1 MKKIPFLSFFGMT
14 KELTALSSYISI
26 TDDRAAV
33 IENCKQ
39 IVECSEIMAK
49 VLTGSFEIEIWGSGL
64 TMSNFC
70 SDSVQTGSYRDFIE
84 NKNCEFGLEEVF
96 KSIFP
101 IKDFSGTGELEFVK
115 YELEEPKYDVDE
127 CIKRDMTYAAP
138 VKATLRLVVW
148 DVDEATGSR
157 SIHDIKEQ
165 DVYMGDIPLMTDKG
179 TFIVNGT
186 ERVVVSQM
194 HRSPGVFFDNDK
206 GKTVASGKYLF
217 AARVIPY
224 RGSWLD
230 FEFDAKD
237 LLYAR
242 IDRRR
247 KLPVTSILYSLY
259 SKETE
264 EKLKELAK
272 EGKKIDRS
280 EIKGMDKEEILSYF
294 YDVDTYVADK
304 KGWKSK
310 FVPERFRG
318 VKFAFD
324 LIDAESGKTVW
335 ESGKKIP
342 ARAAQKLVDEG
353 LEFYRVAEDQLLG
366 KFLATALVE
375 KKTGEVVADAGAEIN
390 QELLDKIKEAKINEI
405 KVLYI
410 DNVNVGP
417 YIRNTLEVDKN
428 HSREDA
434 LLDIYRVMR
443 PGEPPTYET
452 ADALFKSLFFDN
464 ERYDLSSV
472 GRVKMNTALDI
483 PFEEAPDTYRT
494 LRKDDIL
501 RIVKRLVELR
511 DGHGEVDDIDHLGN
525 RRVRSVGELME
536 NQYRM
541 GLLRMERAI
550 RERMS
555 SEVLNNVK
563 PQDLV
568 NAKPIASVIRE
579 FFGSS
584 QLSQFMDQNNPLSE
598 ITHKRRLSALGPGGL
613 SRDRA
618 GFEVRDVHPTHY
630 GRICPIETP
639 EGPNIGLINSL
650 STYAR
655 INKYGFIECPYR
667 KIVNGRVT
675 DEVVYLSAD
684 QEGKYIIA
692 EANAEVRDDGTF
704 VKDTIACRKAGE
716 FEFHAPEDINF
727 IDVSPKQL
735 VSVATALIPF
745 LENDDA
751 NRALMGSNM
760 QRQGVPLLR
769 SEAPLVGTGM
779 EATVAKDSGATVVCK
794 YDGVVDAV
802 DANRIVVRSMNKN
815 SDGVGVEIYKLSKF
829 RRSNQNTCINQV
841 PLVKVGDVVKAGDI
855 MADGPCTDM
864 GELAL
869 GKNMLVAFMP
879 WNGLNYEDA
888 ILLSERVSRDDVLTS
903 LHIEEF
909 EVMARDTKLG
919 QEEITRDIPNVGEEA
934 LRNLDEAGIVYIGAE
949 VKAGDILVGK
959 VTPKGESP
967 VTPEEK
973 LLRAIFGEKASDVR
987 DTSLRVQ
994 PGIEGIVVDVHVFS
1008 RRGVEKD
1015 ERALAIE
1022 QQEISQLAKD
1032 RDDEIAIIR
1041 KVFDARLKE
1050 MLIGQTVVDA
1060 PKGIAKKSV
1069 LTEESFADV
1078 PSSQWRKIVVKDEE
1092 VMARIEEF
1100 AAAFDARVAGVQK
1113 HFDDKVEKVQRG
1125 DDLLPG
1131 VLKTVKV
1138 FIATKRKMQTGDK
1151 MAGRHGN
1158 KGTVSRVL
1166 PLEDMPY
1173 TEDGTPVDIVLN
1185 PLGVPSRMNVGQILE
1200 THLGWAAKELG
1211 KQLNE
1216 MCEQYKRGEKTLEE
1230 LNNKLK
1236 EIYGEKQ
1243 YKREIADLTTEEKV
1257 EMIKNVKNGIPMA
1270 TPVFDGAHEEDIN
1283 RMLSMA
1289 GLPTSGQIDLYDGRT
1304 GEKFDRKVTVGIIY
1318 MIKLHHIV
1326 DEKMH
1331 ARSVGP
1337 YSLVT
1342 QQPLG
1347 GKAQFGGQ
1355 RFGEMEVWA
1364 LQAYGAAYTL
1374 QEMMT
1379 VKSDDVNGRTKVYEA
1394 IVRGE
1399 EGFEAGAPESFN
1411 VLVKEIKSLCLNI
1424 ELQNEA
1430 V

>member
-1 MKKIPFLSFFGMT
+1 MKESYTSKRRVRRNFGR
-14 KELTALSSYISI
+14 I
-26 TDDRAAV
+26 DAV
-33 IENCKQ
+33 SDMPSLIE
-39 IVECSEIMAK
+39 
-49 VLTGSFEIEIWGSGL
+49 
-64 TMSNFC
+64 
-70 SDSVQTGSYRDFIE
+70 VQTGSYADFIE
-84 NKNCEFGLEEVF
+84 SDKEKGQCEFGLEEVF

-101 IKDFSGTGELEFVK
+101 IKDFSGSGELEFVK

-148 DVDEATGSR
+148 DIDEATGAK

-179 TFIVNGT
+179 TFIFNGT

-194 HRSPGVFFDNDK
+194 HRSPGVFFDHDK

-217 AARVIPY
+217 AARIIPY

-237 LLYAR
+237 LVYAR

-264 EKLKELAK
+264 DKIKELKAQ
-272 EGKKIDRS
+272 GKKIDPS

-304 KGWKSK
+304 KAWKVK
-310 FVPERFRG
+310 FLPERMKG
-318 VKFAFD
+318 VKFDFD
-324 LIDAESGKTVW
+324 LVNTKTGETVW
-335 ESGKKIP
+335 EKGKKLTP
-342 ARAAQKLVDEG
+342 RSAQKLADEG
-353 LEFYRVAEDQLLG
+353 LEFYKVSPDQLFG
-366 KFLATALVE
+366 KFLATAVINP
-375 KKTGEVVADAGAEIN
+375 KTGEIIADAGAELNEEVLTNISA
-390 QELLDKIKEAKINEI
+390 AKVGEI

-417 YIRNTLEVDKN
+417 YIRNTLEADKN
-428 HSREDA
+428 HNREEA

-452 ADALFKSLFFDN
+452 ADQLFRSLFFDN
-464 ERYDLSSV
+464 DRYDLSSV
-472 GRVKMNTALDI
+472 GRVKMNVALDI
-483 PFEEAPDTYRT
+483 SFEDAPDTYRT

-511 DGHGEVDDIDHLGN
+511 DGKGEVDDIDHLGN

-555 SEVLNNVK
+555 SESLNNVK

-667 KIVNGRVT
+667 KVVNGVVT
-675 DEVVYLSAD
+675 NEVVYLSANE
-684 QEGKYIIA
+684 EGKFKIA
-692 EANAEVRDDGTF
+692 EANAKVKDDGHF
-704 VKDTIACRKAGE
+704 ENDLIACRKAGE
-716 FEFHAPEDINF
+716 FEFAHPEEVDF
-727 IDVSPKQL
+727 IDVSPQQL

-751 NRALMGSNM
+751 NRALMGANM

-779 EATVAKDSGATVVCK
+779 EATVAKDSGATVVAK
-794 YDGVVDAV
+794 YDGIVDAV
-802 DANRIVVRSMNKN
+802 DANRIVVRSLNDN
-815 SDGVGVEIYKLSKF
+815 VADAGVEIYKLQKF

-841 PLVKVGDVVKAGDI
+841 PLVKVGDHVKAGDI
-855 MADGPCTDM
+855 MADGSCTDM

-869 GKNMLVAFMP
+869 GRNLLVAFMP

-888 ILLSERVSRDDVLTS
+888 ILLSENISRNDVLTS

-1015 ERALAIE
+1015 ERALSIE
-1022 QQEISQLAKD
+1022 QEEISQLAKD

-1041 KVFDARLKE
+1041 RSFEARLQS
-1050 MLIGQTVVDA
+1050 MLMGQKVVDA
-1060 PKGIAKKSV
+1060 PKGIAKNATI
-1069 LTEESFADV
+1069 TEEVLSAV

-1100 AAAFDARVAGVQK
+1100 LAAFDARVEKVQK
-1113 HFDDKVEKVQRG
+1113 HFENKVEKVQRG

-1131 VLKTVKV
+1131 VLKMVKV
-1138 FIATKRKMQTGDK
+1138 FIATKRKIQTGDK
-1151 MAGRHGN
+1151 IAGRHGN
-1158 KGTVSRVL
+1158 KGTISRVL
-1166 PLEDMPY
+1166 PLQDMPY
-1173 TEDGTPVDIVLN
+1173 MEDGTPVDIVLN

-1200 THLGWAAKELG
+1200 THLGWAASELG

-1216 MCEQYKRGEKTLEE
+1216 MCEQYKRGEKTIDE
-1230 LNNKLK
+1230 LNAKLK
-1236 EIYGEKQ
+1236 AIYGEKQ
-1243 YKREIADLTTEEKV
+1243 YKNDIEPMNEAEKL
-1257 EMIKNVKNGIPMA
+1257 EMISNLKNGVPMA
-1270 TPVFDGAHEEDIN
+1270 TPVFDGAHEDDIN
-1283 RMLSMA
+1283 NMLELA

-1304 GEKFDRKVTVGIIY
+1304 GEKFDRKVTVGTIY

-1374 QEMMT
+1374 QEMLT

-1394 IVRGE
+1394 IVRGDD
-1399 EGFEAGAPESFN
+1399 GFEAGVPESFN
-1411 VLVKEIKSLCLNI
+1411 VLVKEIKSLCLNV
-1424 ELQNEA
+1424 ELLNEE

>member
-1 MKKIPFLSFFGMT
+1 MLKSYTSKKRVRRSFGR
-14 KELTALSSYISI
+14 I
-26 TDDRAAV
+26 DAV
-33 IENCKQ
+33 ADMP
-39 IVECSEIMAK
+39 S
-49 VLTGSFEIEIWGSGL
+49 LIEI
-64 TMSNFC
+64 
-70 SDSVQTGSYRDFIE
+70 QKGSYDSFIQAPGAE
-84 NKNCEFGLEEVF
+84 PCEFGLEEVF

-101 IKDFSGTGELEFVK
+101 IKDFSGNGELEFVS

-148 DVDEATGSR
+148 DTDEATCAK

-179 TFIVNGT
+179 TFIFNGT

-194 HRSPGVFFDNDK
+194 HRSPGVFFDHDK
-206 GKTVASGKYLF
+206 GKTVSSGKYLF

-237 LLYAR
+237 LMYAR

-247 KLPVTSILYSLY
+247 KLPISSILYSLY

-264 EKLKELAK
+264 EKIAKLAK
-272 EGKKIDRS
+272 EGKEIERTD
-280 EIKGMDKEEILSYF
+280 IKGMDKEEILNYF
-294 YDVDTYVADK
+294 YDAMTYVADK
-304 KGWKSK
+304 KGWKAK
-310 FVPERFRG
+310 FDAERLKG
-318 VKFAFD
+318 VKFDFD
-324 LIDAESGKTVW
+324 VIDAKSGEVVLEK
-335 ESGKKIP
+335 GKKLAP
-342 ARAAQKLVDEG
+342 RMAQKLVDGG
-353 LEFYRVAEDQLLG
+353 LEFYKVSNEQIIG
-366 KFLATALVE
+366 KFLANNIVE
-375 KKTGEVVADAGAEIN
+375 AKTGEVIAEAGDEIT
-390 QELLDKIKEAKINEI
+390 QEVLDKLGAAKVKEFKT
-405 KVLYI
+405 LFI
-410 DNVNVGP
+410 DGVNVGP
-417 YIRNTLEVDKN
+417 YIRNTLAADKN
-428 HSREDA
+428 TCREEA

-443 PGEPPTYET
+443 PGEPPTYDT
-452 ADALFKSLFFDN
+452 ADQLFNGLFFDN

-472 GRVKMNTALDI
+472 GRVKMNAALDI
-483 PFEEAPDTYRT
+483 SFDEAPDTCRV

-501 RIVKRLVELR
+501 RIVKHLVELR
-511 DGHGEVDDIDHLGN
+511 DGKGEVDDIDHLGN

-667 KIVNGRVT
+667 KVVNGVVT
-675 DEVVYLSAD
+675 KDVVYLSANE
-684 QEGKYIIA
+684 EGKFKIA
-692 EANAEVRDDGTF
+692 EANAKVKEDGHF
-704 VKDTIACRKAGE
+704 VNDLIACRKAGE
-716 FEFHAPEDINF
+716 FEFAKPEEIDF

-751 NRALMGSNM
+751 NRALMGANM
-760 QRQGVPLLR
+760 QRQAVPLLR
-769 SEAPLVGTGM
+769 SEAPLVGTGV
-779 EATVAKDSGATVVCK
+779 EATVAKDSGATVVAK
-794 YDGVVDAV
+794 RDGVVSQV
-802 DANRIVVRSMNKN
+802 DATRIVVTSEGENVT
-815 SDGVGVEIYKLSKF
+815 DAGVDIYKLQKF

-841 PLVKVGDVVKAGDI
+841 PLVKVGDKVKAGDI
-855 MADGPCTDM
+855 MADGPCTEM

-869 GKNMLVAFMP
+869 GKNVLVAFMP

-888 ILLSERVSRDDVLTS
+888 ILLSERISRDDVFTS

-1015 ERALAIE
+1015 ERALSIE
-1022 QQEISQLAKD
+1022 QEEISSLAKD
-1032 RDDEIAIIR
+1032 RDDEINII
-1041 KVFDARLKE
+1041 KASFEHRLKS
-1050 MLIGQTVVDA
+1050 MLLGHQVVDA
-1060 PKGIAKKSV
+1060 PKGIDKKAK
-1069 LTEESFADV
+1069 LTEEVLNSV
-1078 PSSQWRKIVVKDEE
+1078 PSSQWRKIVIKDGD
-1092 VMARIEEF
+1092 VMSKIEELV
-1100 AAAFDARVAGVQK
+1100 AAFDARVEKIQK
-1113 HFDDKVEKVQRG
+1113 HFENKVEKVQRG

-1131 VLKTVKV
+1131 VLKMVKV
-1138 FIATKRKMQTGDK
+1138 FIATKRKIQTGDK
-1151 MAGRHGN
+1151 IAGRHGN
-1158 KGTVSRVL
+1158 KGTISRVL
-1166 PLEDMPY
+1166 PLQDMPY
-1173 TEDGTPVDIVLN
+1173 MEDGTPVDIVLN

-1211 KQLNE
+1211 KQLND
-1216 MCEQYKRGEKTLEE
+1216 MMDQYKRGEKTIKE
-1230 LNNKLK
+1230 LNDELK
-1236 EIYGEKQ
+1236 AVYGEKQ
-1243 YKREIADLTTEEKV
+1243 YKEDIKSLSEQELEEMV
-1257 EMIKNVKNGIPMA
+1257 HNLKNGVPMA
-1270 TPVFDGAHEEDIN
+1270 TPVFDGASNADIN
-1283 RMLSMA
+1283 SMLSLA

-1318 MIKLHHIV
+1318 MLKLHHIV

-1374 QEMMT
+1374 QEMLT

-1394 IVRGE
+1394 IVRGDD
-1399 EGFEAGAPESFN
+1399 GFEAGVPESFN
-1411 VLVKEIKSLCLNI
+1411 VLVKEIKSLCLNV
-1424 ELQNEA
+1424 EMLNEE

>member
-1 MKKIPFLSFFGMT
+1 M
-14 KELTALSSYISI
+14 
-26 TDDRAAV
+26 
-33 IENCKQ
+33 
-39 IVECSEIMAK
+39 
-49 VLTGSFEIEIWGSGL
+49 
-64 TMSNFC
+64 
-70 SDSVQTGSYRDFIE
+70 
-84 NKNCEFGLEEVF
+84 
-96 KSIFP
+96 
-101 IKDFSGTGELEFVK
+101 
-115 YELEEPKYDVDE
+115 
-127 CIKRDMTYAAP
+127 
-138 VKATLRLVVW
+138 
-148 DVDEATGSR
+148 
-157 SIHDIKEQ
+157 
-165 DVYMGDIPLMTDKG
+165 
-179 TFIVNGT
+179 
-186 ERVVVSQM
+186 
-194 HRSPGVFFDNDK
+194 
-206 GKTVASGKYLF
+206 
-217 AARVIPY
+217 
-224 RGSWLD
+224 
-230 FEFDAKD
+230 
-237 LLYAR
+237 
-242 IDRRR
+242 
-247 KLPVTSILYSLY
+247 
-259 SKETE
+259 
-264 EKLKELAK
+264 
-272 EGKKIDRS
+272 
-280 EIKGMDKEEILSYF
+280 
-294 YDVDTYVADK
+294 
-304 KGWKSK
+304 
-310 FVPERFRG
+310 
-318 VKFAFD
+318 
-324 LIDAESGKTVW
+324 
-335 ESGKKIP
+335 
-342 ARAAQKLVDEG
+342 
-353 LEFYRVAEDQLLG
+353 
-366 KFLATALVE
+366 
-375 KKTGEVVADAGAEIN
+375 
-390 QELLDKIKEAKINEI
+390 
-405 KVLYI
+405 
-410 DNVNVGP
+410 
-417 YIRNTLEVDKN
+417 
-428 HSREDA
+428 
-434 LLDIYRVMR
+434 
-443 PGEPPTYET
+443 
-452 ADALFKSLFFDN
+452 
-464 ERYDLSSV
+464 
-472 GRVKMNTALDI
+472 
-483 PFEEAPDTYRT
+483 
-494 LRKDDIL
+494 
-501 RIVKRLVELR
+501 
-511 DGHGEVDDIDHLGN
+511 
-525 RRVRSVGELME
+525 
-536 NQYRM
+536 
-541 GLLRMERAI
+541 
-550 RERMS
+550 
-555 SEVLNNVK
+555 
-563 PQDLV
+563 
-568 NAKPIASVIRE
+568 
-579 FFGSS
+579 
-584 QLSQFMDQNNPLSE
+584 
-598 ITHKRRLSALGPGGL
+598 
-613 SRDRA
+613 
-618 GFEVRDVHPTHY
+618 
-630 GRICPIETP
+630 
-639 EGPNIGLINSL
+639 
-650 STYAR
+650 
-655 INKYGFIECPYR
+655 
-667 KIVNGRVT
+667 
-675 DEVVYLSAD
+675 
-684 QEGKYIIA
+684 
-692 EANAEVRDDGTF
+692 
-704 VKDTIACRKAGE
+704 
-716 FEFHAPEDINF
+716 
-727 IDVSPKQL
+727 
-735 VSVATALIPF
+735 
-745 LENDDA
+745 
-751 NRALMGSNM
+751 
-760 QRQGVPLLR
+760 
-769 SEAPLVGTGM
+769 
-779 EATVAKDSGATVVCK
+779 
-794 YDGVVDAV
+794 VDAV

-1050 MLIGQTVVDA
+1050 MLIGQTVIDA